1 MAGKSLLDYAL
12 SRKGK
17 LVDTLGSGL
26 SKKDFKSVQGEI
38 DVVGKEINRL
48 MLKEYGPKL
57 VKKQKGGL
65 VKGYSKGGAVTSGTS
80 SQTSGRRNSG
90 IY

>member
-26 SKKDFKSVQGEI
+26 SKKTLKAY
-38 DVVGKEINRL
+38 KE
-48 MLKEYGPKL
+48 K
-57 VKKQKGGL
+57 
-65 VKGYSKGGAVTSGTS
+65 
-80 SQTSGRRNSG
+80 
-90 IY
+90 